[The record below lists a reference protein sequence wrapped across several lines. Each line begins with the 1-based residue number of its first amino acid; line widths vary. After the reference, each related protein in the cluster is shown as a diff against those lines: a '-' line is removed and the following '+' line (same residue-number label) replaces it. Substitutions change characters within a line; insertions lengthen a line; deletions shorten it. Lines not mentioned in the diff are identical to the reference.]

1 MEQSSSRSS
10 ENAWRFVPE
19 SDRTFSSK
27 YKIQNCKTDDI
38 LSVSYKQSSKSDN
51 RDGEVFVIDEN
62 RISEDDAQVWN
73 IDERKDNKILI
84 SDASKPSFY
93 LNVISNSKIPRI
105 RDVVSTKR
113 DDTDSESIV
122 FTFEEFKN
130 WKINR
135 KWANYWAFKNLF
147 LIFIYL
153 FVIVVFIFAYFW
165 FWLKFLF
172 IIKMVFTTF
181 ILIFLFVNLN
191 LWNVIKKRSDE
202 TFG

>member
-1 MEQSSSRSS
+1 MIIKPKEPCYILKQRFRGLTYTMVLDTEKTQGGQRRTNVIMEQSSSRSS

-130 WKINR
+130 
-135 KWANYWAFKNLF
+135 
-147 LIFIYL
+147 
-153 FVIVVFIFAYFW
+153 
-165 FWLKFLF
+165 
-172 IIKMVFTTF
+172 
-181 ILIFLFVNLN
+181 
-191 LWNVIKKRSDE
+191 
-202 TFG
+202 